1 MIILLVWERLVHGLI
16 DLWANEQSSSLR
28 TAAIVV
34 TISLPSS
41 GELRRGSLTKCKLLF
56 CFYDQSLVHLNHLQ
70 IVYSA
75 IRMHIIEGMWAQ
87 YSYYGH
93 AFAGYLVGQHG
104 ILSLIWQECSH
115 GSILGSTYSPDPS
128 SLLACCTPS
137 AGKWRLLE
145 PNHVTICDDPKTAYN
160 HATREPMVTTIVL
173 WYPYKIGTFFPAFI
187 Q

>member
-93 AFAGYLVGQHG
+93 AFAEYLVGQRG
-104 ILSLIWQECSH
+104 TLSLIWQECSH
-115 GSILGSTYSPDPS
+115 GSILRSTYSLDPS
-128 SLLACCTPS
+128 SLLACSTPS

-145 PNHVTICDDPKTAYN
+145 PNHVTICDDPKAAYN
-160 HATREPMVTTIVL
+160 HAAREHYCFLVPVYK
-173 WYPYKIGTFFPAFI
+173 WYILSRFI